1 MLSDIEFQEIDSLK
15 SINDVLLPEET
26 EEADRDDTPVE
37 EIKASLRRSSK

>member
-26 EEADRDDTPVE
+26 EEVDPDDTPVE